1 MAKVNWSC
9 EECFEIGR
17 EYFYQENFDKADAWF
32 ERAVAIDK
40 DHIGFIVALYEYGC
54 SIKALLLER
63 LFYWMK
69 KAAEHGKKYAKK
81 KVLEV
86 ERRIEKEKKRK
97 RQNECDNKMR
107 SVKIKHARRHY
118 NRKCPKQLSFKFKE

>member
-1 MAKVNWSC
+1 LENKDYDKAEEWLAKVNWSC
-9 EECFEIGR
+9 GECFEIGR

-54 SIKALLLER
+54 SIKALLLEH

-69 KAAEHGKKYAKK
+69 KAAEQGHKYAKK

-97 RQNECDNKMR
+97 CQILKAI
-107 SVKIKHARRHY
+107 S
-118 NRKCPKQLSFKFKE
+118 